1 MTPLSGE
8 ERAELGRLLERERA
22 KLVRRLQRFGAALE
36 DVEIAG
42 FSQHM
47 AEDASALSERE
58 TAYLLA
64 SEEGRRLVAVN
75 HALDRIT
82 RNPRTFG
89 VCQAC
94 ERDIG
99 FHRMEAVPYTELCIE
114 CKRAEEEIGS
124 GRRD

>member
-1 MTPLSGE
+1 MGLTAAERGE
-8 ERAELGRLLERERA
+8 VGRLLERERA
-22 KLVRRLQRFGAALE
+22 KLVRRLQRFGAELE
-36 DVEIAG
+36 DVEIGG

-75 HALDRIT
+75 QALDRLT
-82 RNPRTFG
+82 REPASFG
-89 VCQAC
+89 LCRAC
-94 ERDIG
+94 GRDIG

-114 CKRAEEEIGS
+114 CKRAEEAGRS
-124 GRRD
+124 GRGD